1 MPCLTTS
8 IYRALAHFPPFAAE
22 ELVQCFNQSAPAEG
36 SRSGNKKKISLLKRA
51 GIPGEEM
58 DIAICRPLQ
67 RSFSTEALCAR
78 ILERHREVIRVQK
91 TELAIANLGR
101 IIVATLKLSNK
112 KGFHATS
119 LRDLARASGLS
130 MGGLYTYFPNKP
142 MLLSMILGEV
152 VTTTLEVLREP
163 PDNVLG
169 DAAAHLN
176 WVVET
181 HIRLTEA
188 MRPWFV
194 FAFMEAKSF
203 PSAERQMAV
212 DAEAA
217 IEKIVADVLAAGV
230 TSGAFMIPDV
240 TLTAS
245 LIKPLLQ
252 DWYVKHAKYRK
263 RGIPIETF
271 IEGVKAFIGEA
282 LSARVRADRVR
293 IRRGVE
299 AVSIGTLV
307 TTGETL
313 A

>member
-1 MPCLTTS
+1 
-8 IYRALAHFPPFAAE
+8 
-22 ELVQCFNQSAPAEG
+22 
-36 SRSGNKKKISLLKRA
+36 
-51 GIPGEEM
+51 M
-58 DIAICRPLQ
+58 DIAICRQLP

-78 ILERHREVIRVQK
+78 ILERHREAIRVQK

-163 PDNVLG
+163 PDNVVG
-169 DAAAHLN
+169 DAPAHLD
-176 WVVET
+176 WVLET

-212 DAEAA
+212 DAEVA

-230 TSGAFMIPDV
+230 TSGAFVIPDV

-252 DWYVKHAKYRK
+252 DWYVKRAKYRK

-271 IEGVKAFIGEA
+271 IEGVKAFIGAA
-282 LSARVRADRVR
+282 LCARARTDEVRS
-293 IRRGVE
+293 RRGVE
-299 AVSIGTLV
+299 TLSVGGLV
-307 TTGETL
+307 TVKETL

>member
-1 MPCLTTS
+1 ME
-8 IYRALAHFPPFAAE
+8 RKQKE
-22 ELVQCFNQSAPAEG
+22 NQPGEKSWY
-36 SRSGNKKKISLLKRA
+36 
-51 GIPGEEM
+51 PGEEM
-58 DIAICRPLQ
+58 DIATCRPLP

-78 ILERHREVIRVQK
+78 ILERHREAIRVQK

-119 LRDLARASGLS
+119 LRDLAQASGLS

-163 PDNVLG
+163 PDNVVG
-169 DAAAHLN
+169 DARAHLD
-176 WVVET
+176 WVLET
-181 HIRLTEA
+181 HIRLTEV

-203 PSAERQMAV
+203 PAAERQMAV
-212 DAEAA
+212 DAEVA

-230 TSGAFMIPDV
+230 TSGAFVIPDV

-252 DWYVKHAKYRK
+252 DWYVKRAKYRK

-271 IEGVKAFIGEA
+271 IEGVKAFIGAA
-282 LSARVRADRVR
+282 LCVRARTDGVR
-293 IRRGVE
+293 IRGGVE
-299 AVSIGTLV
+299 TISIGALA
-307 TTGETL
+307 TTGESL

>member
-1 MPCLTTS
+1 M
-8 IYRALAHFPPFAAE
+8 
-22 ELVQCFNQSAPAEG
+22 QCFNQSAPAEG
-36 SRSGNKKKISLLKRA
+36 SWRGIKNKISLVKRVDA
-51 GIPGEEM
+51 PGEEM
-58 DIAICRPLQ
+58 EVATYRPLP

-78 ILERHREVIRVQK
+78 ILERHREAIRVQK
-91 TELAIANLGR
+91 TELAVANLGR

-152 VTTTLEVLREP
+152 VSTTLEVLHEP
-163 PDNVLG
+163 PDDVVG

-176 WVVET
+176 WVLET

-212 DAEAA
+212 DAEVA

-230 TSGAFMIPDV
+230 TSGAFVIPDV
-240 TLTAS
+240 PLTAS

-252 DWYVKHAKYRK
+252 DWYVKRAKYRK
-263 RGIPIETF
+263 RGIAVETF
-271 IEGVKAFIGEA
+271 IEGVKVFIGAA
-282 LSARVRADRVR
+282 LSTRPRIDGARVR
-293 IRRGVE
+293 RGAE
-299 AVSIGTLV
+299 TVSMGALA
-307 TTGETL
+307 TTGERL

>member
-1 MPCLTTS
+1 M
-8 IYRALAHFPPFAAE
+8 
-22 ELVQCFNQSAPAEG
+22 
-36 SRSGNKKKISLLKRA
+36 
-51 GIPGEEM
+51 
-58 DIAICRPLQ
+58 
-67 RSFSTEALCAR
+67 
-78 ILERHREVIRVQK
+78 QK

-119 LRDLARASGLS
+119 LRDLAQASGLS

-163 PDNVLG
+163 PDNVVG
-169 DAAAHLN
+169 DASAHLD
-176 WVVET
+176 WVLET

-212 DAEAA
+212 DAEVA

-230 TSGAFMIPDV
+230 TSGAFVIPDV

-252 DWYVKHAKYRK
+252 DWYVKRAKYRK

-271 IEGVKAFIGEA
+271 IESVKAFIGAA
-282 LSARVRADRVR
+282 LGVRARTDGTR
-293 IRRGVE
+293 IRRGAE
-299 AVSIGTLV
+299 TLSMGALATV
-307 TTGETL
+307 KETL

>member
-1 MPCLTTS
+1 MSNS
-8 IYRALAHFPPFAAE
+8 IYRALAHFPSFATE
-22 ELVQCFNQSAPAEG
+22 ELVQCVNQRAPAER
-36 SRSGNKKKISLLKRA
+36 SRSGKKKENQLRKMS
-51 GIPGEEM
+51 PGEEM
-58 DIAICRPLQ
+58 EIAVCRPLP
-67 RSFSTEALCAR
+67 RSFSTDALCAR
-78 ILERHREVIRVQK
+78 ILERHRQAIRVQK
-91 TELAIANLGR
+91 TQLAIANLGR
-101 IIVATLKLSNK
+101 IIGATLKLSNK

-152 VTTTLEVLREP
+152 MATTLEVLREP
-163 PDNVLG
+163 PNNVVG
-169 DAAAHLN
+169 DAAAHLD
-176 WVVET
+176 WVLET

-212 DAEAA
+212 DAEVA
-217 IEKIVADVLAAGV
+217 IEKIIADVLAAGV
-230 TSGAFMIPDV
+230 TSGAFVIPDI

-252 DWYVKHAKYRK
+252 DWYVKRAKYRK
-263 RGIPIETF
+263 RGIPIEAF
-271 IEGVKAFIGEA
+271 IEGVKAFIGAA
-282 LSARVRADRVR
+282 LCRTARTDGTRS
-293 IRRGVE
+293 RRGVE
-299 AVSIGTLV
+299 TLSMGALATV
-307 TTGETL
+307 RETL